1 MSNQELVKFYEHKNL
16 GLCDLETFFKK
27 LYLTWGS
34 FFWNTLYKTSFL
46 LILLIIST
54 KCVLYLQKD
63 HNNAKQNFM
72 SVLRK
77 ELEKF

>member
-1 MSNQELVKFYEHKNL
+1 MRPGNILQKIIFNVGQL
-16 GLCDLETFFKK
+16 
-27 LYLTWGS
+27 
-34 FFWNTLYKTSFL
+34 FWNTLYKSSFL